1 MYAAPKT
8 FINKKKVRH
17 FKIKKVYIRRKI
29 NHPYSSLKGC
39 STTKIH
45 NEEFSILENTLYRS
59 AHYSASRLSTLF
71 WYNSCSR
78 FYYCRR
84 GARKI

>member
-39 STTKIH
+39 STT
-45 NEEFSILENTLYRS
+45 NEEFSIKIHLENTLYRS

-71 WYNSCSR
+71 WYNSFSR
-78 FYYCRR
+78 FYDVLT
-84 GARKI
+84 GA